1 MFFNSLKAILQLLQL
16 LVEEERVKYKGLSK
30 DRDTASVFHW
40 ELTEL
45 KNANLI
51 TIFSRSMHLKYIFK
65 EDKNKVQKGRVFLF
79 VLFLIK

>member
-30 DRDTASVFHW
+30 DRDTVSVFHW